1 MCAPMCE
8 GRDGGDAEEERSM
21 MEGTFHSELLDDGS
35 NGHAASGSDD
45 NLNRFLEDALG
56 SVLRSARESA
66 ADLMERAKRSAE
78 QQVEDTRRLW
88 EDAQREVDRMT
99 AWRALVEPL
108 VETANEKVR
117 LIQRAVAEVPG
128 RVADALSP
136 VNDALTEMDQVMDAL
151 THALQPPAGSS
162 NGPNGGSRPFGALDD
177 VPAVEPVGER
187 VDVVDEFHD
196 ARAGEPIAQ
205 ATEGADDA
213 QEPAAQAT
221 ESTDDGASSRDEP
234 ATADIPV
241 AQEAP
246 AGYEAVPDGAS
257 AEVAGMTIHPS
268 EPDALAEE
276 PQESEEHGSSETSPT
291 WVTWPATDAVG
302 VGSETPADDADHA
315 SNAPASVQPDEDDA
329 ALRSTTSQLRRAV
342 TDIDWND
349 LPSASS
355 A

>member
-1 MCAPMCE
+1 
-8 GRDGGDAEEERSM
+8 M

-35 NGHAASGSDD
+35 NGQAASGSDDD

-108 VETANEKVR
+108 VETANEKVQ

-128 RVADALSP
+128 RVVDALSP
-136 VNDALTEMDQVMDAL
+136 VNEALTEMDQIMDAL
-151 THALQPPAGSS
+151 THALQPPAGGPSGS
-162 NGPNGGSRPFGALDD
+162 AGPNGGSKSFGSLGDAMPTL
-177 VPAVEPVGER
+177 EPVNER
-187 VDVVDEFHD
+187 VGVVGESDD
-196 ARAGEPIAQ
+196 AHTEEPIAR
-205 ATEGADDA
+205 ATESADDA
-213 QEPAAQAT
+213 QEPAAEAT
-221 ESTDDGASSRDEP
+221 ESTDDGPSFQDEP
-234 ATADIPV
+234 AAAHTPV
-241 AQEAP
+241 AQEAQ
-246 AGYEAVPDGAS
+246 AQDDDAVSDGGS
-257 AEVAGMTIHPS
+257 TEVAGLTADGA
-268 EPDALAEE
+268 EPAAWSEE
-276 PQESEEHGSSETSPT
+276 PHESEQEQGSSETSPT
-291 WVTWPATDAVG
+291 WVTWPASDTVG
-302 VGSETPADDADHA
+302 AGSETPAEGADHA
-315 SNAPASVQPDEDDA
+315 PDAAGSVQPDEDDA

>member
-1 MCAPMCE
+1 
-8 GRDGGDAEEERSM
+8 M
-21 MEGTFHSELLDDGS
+21 MKDTFHSELLDDGS
-35 NGHAASGSDD
+35 NGHAASGADDD
-45 NLNRFLEDALG
+45 NLSRFLEDALG

-66 ADLMERAKRSAE
+66 ADMMERAKRSAE

-117 LIQRAVAEVPG
+117 VIQRAVTEVPG
-128 RVADALSP
+128 RVADALGP
-136 VNDALTEMDQVMDAL
+136 VNEALAEMDQIMDAL

-162 NGPNGGSRPFGALDD
+162 NGPNGGSRSFGAPGDGMPTL
-177 VPAVEPVGER
+177 EPVGEGVGA
-187 VDVVDEFHD
+187 VDGSDVAHAE
-196 ARAGEPIAQ
+196 EPIAQ
-205 ATEGADDA
+205 AIESADDA
-213 QEPAAQAT
+213 HEPAAQAI
-221 ESTDDGASSRDEP
+221 ENTDDSPYLQDEP
-234 ATADIPV
+234 AAADTPV

-246 AGYEAVPDGAS
+246 AEDHAVLDGGS
-257 AEVAGMTIHPS
+257 AEVPGLTTGAAEPVAPADEAQGS
-268 EPDALAEE
+268 EQD
-276 PQESEEHGSSETSPT
+276 QGSRETSPT

-302 VGSETPADDADHA
+302 AETSAEGADQAPNAAGSA
-315 SNAPASVQPDEDDA
+315 QPDEDDA